1 MNYNL
6 DIVYSQNVLL
16 LASPLLY
23 CQFCITVPGPSISLR
38 SLRSFRSLSIL
49 NQLFI
54 EQIASYLLTKD
65 QMTKN
70 NLNDFSFLK
79 QANISLHI

>member
-23 CQFCITVPGPSISLR
+23 CQFCITVPGPSIY
-38 SLRSFRSLSIL
+38 LRSFRSLSIL